1 MSKKSVSEIID
12 APIDDVWWVLQDT
25 MDSTVKGEYKVKDR
39 VSQGDERLMKM
50 FYDEKTA
57 RVESTAELKAL
68 GEERTE
74 VVISAEY
81 TLRGLASRLPFVNR
95 IINRALDK
103 FLSESIAYVK
113 AKSTESDETE
123 QVRRDA

>member
-1 MSKKSVSEIID
+1 MSKKSVSEIIN

-25 MDSTVKGEYKVKDR
+25 MESTIKGEFKVMDR
-39 VSQGDERLMKM
+39 VSGGDERLMKM

-57 RVESTAELKAL
+57 RVESTAELKAI
-68 GEERTE
+68 GEEQTE

-81 TLRGLASRLPFVNR
+81 TLRGIASKIPFTNR

-103 FLSESIAYVK
+103 YLNESIAYIK
-113 AKSTESDETE
+113 AKSLESN
-123 QVRRDA
+123 DA